1 MPSAHQHC
9 GTSCR
14 GQVEIKTASAKTVM
28 RDLQRVK
35 KKYLPTD
42 RKRRSR
48 APVYECFFFLIF
60 ALYYS
65 CGLSVDERPC
75 CCHCPA
81 PSLRAVAAEDET
93 GPPRASEQN
102 EDCCGAPGDNTNAAC
117 IKSHAA
123 KTASTHAAPLRA
135 QRQGQ
140 AALHVR
146 REASLKCCHTH
157 AHSAITA
164 GSHNEERHSR

>member
-28 RDLQRVK
+28 RDLPRVK
-35 KKYLPTD
+35 KSISRRIGNED
-42 RKRRSR
+42 RVRLCMN
-48 APVYECFFFLIF
+48 VFFLIF